1 MTQITLKDVYDVV
14 NSRMDRMEDQLI
26 SRVSVVEN
34 KVSAVEKLFNNL
46 AGKATIGVMVVG
58 SIIGVLTNFL
68 VDFIKGLKN

>member
-1 MTQITLKDVYDVV
+1 
-14 NSRMDRMEDQLI
+14 MEDQLI